1 MLRLYESVVCEQC
14 RSGCSEDELVCL
26 PQDELAQARQQ
37 VSQLQAEIVLHKE
50 MKDQLTADLRVRRW
64 GDPLAVLRSSVLCLE

>member
-1 MLRLYESVVCEQC
+1 MRAVSLRLLRGRIGLS
-14 RSGCSEDELVCL
+14 L

-64 GDPLAVLRSSVLCLE
+64 GDPVAVLRSSVLFLE